1 MGPLLEALWDR
12 RALLISGKGGVGKST
27 LSAAIARAAVRSGR
41 QVLLAEL
48 TPTLD
53 GPSVL
58 APLVGAREPGPEV
71 MQVEPGLSL
80 VRLSA
85 AEGHRRFL
93 EDMLPL
99 RLMADAALRSRALR
113 RFLEAVPAMRE
124 MGLLYQMLDL
134 MRQTRR
140 GGGFIHPLC
149 VLDLPA
155 TGHALALASLPRA
168 VLSLLPG
175 GPIGRAVREGLD
187 FLQDPRRT
195 AVLLATL
202 PEPLPVS
209 EALRLATELRQ
220 LGLPLAA
227 AILNRMPDNPFPEPR
242 ARAALDALLAEHG
255 PHQGSRALAR
265 LDLAHACR
273 ARLAAGLAAPLL
285 CLPEY
290 PARGMALVHQV
301 AEALSPSRAP
311 RWAGGAP

>member
-1 MGPLLEALWDR
+1 MLDALWDR

-27 LSAAIARAAVRSGR
+27 LAAAIARAAVRSGR
-41 QVLLAEL
+41 SVLLAEL
-48 TPTLD
+48 SPSLE

-58 APLVGAREPGPEV
+58 APLVGARSPGPEV
-71 MQVEPGLSL
+71 TQVEPGLSF
-80 VRLSA
+80 VRLGAS
-85 AEGHRRFL
+85 EGHRRFL
-93 EDMLPL
+93 EDVLPL

-134 MRQTRR
+134 VRQTRR
-140 GGGFIHPLC
+140 DGSFAYPLC

-168 VLSLLPG
+168 VLSLMPG
-175 GPIGRAVREGLD
+175 GPIGRAVREGLEL
-187 FLQDPRRT
+187 LQDPRRT
-195 AVLLATL
+195 AVLLASL

-209 EALRLATELRQ
+209 EALRLATELRK
-220 LGLPLAA
+220 LGMPLAA
-227 AILNRMPDNPFPEPR
+227 GILNRMPEDPFPEPR
-242 ARAALDALLAEHG
+242 ARAALDALLADHG
-255 PHQGSRALAR
+255 PHEGSRALAR
-265 LDLAHACR
+265 LDLARACHS
-273 ARLAAGLAAPLL
+273 RLAAGLAAPVL

-290 PARGMALVHQV
+290 DARGPALVERL

>member
-1 MGPLLEALWDR
+1 LLDALWDR

-27 LSAAIARAAVRSGR
+27 LAAAIARAAVRSGR
-41 QVLLAEL
+41 SVLLAEL

-58 APLVGAREPGPEV
+58 APLVGARSASPEV
-71 MQVEPGLSL
+71 IEVEPGLSF
-80 VRLSA
+80 VRLGAS
-85 AEGHRRFL
+85 EGHRRFL
-93 EDMLPL
+93 EDVLPL

-134 MRQTRR
+134 VRQTRR
-140 GGGFIHPLC
+140 DGGPAYPLC

-168 VLSLLPG
+168 VLSLMPG

-187 FLQDPRRT
+187 LLQDPRRT
-195 AVLLATL
+195 AVVLASL

-209 EALRLATELRQ
+209 EALRLATELRE

-227 AILNRMPDNPFPEPR
+227 GILNRMPEDPFPEPR
-242 ARAALDALLAEHG
+242 ARAALDALLADHG
-255 PHQGSRALAR
+255 PHEGSRALAR
-265 LDLAHACR
+265 LDLARACHT
-273 ARLAAGLAAPLL
+273 RLAAGLAAPVL

-290 PARGMALVHQV
+290 ASRGPALVEHL
-301 AEALSPSRAP
+301 AEALSPSGAQ

>member
-1 MGPLLEALWDR
+1 MLDALWDR

-27 LSAAIARAAVRSGR
+27 LAAAIARAAVRSGR
-41 QVLLAEL
+41 RVLLAEVS
-48 TPTLD
+48 PTLE

-58 APLVGAREPGPEV
+58 APLVGARSASPEV
-71 MQVEPGLSL
+71 TQVEPGLSF
-80 VRLSA
+80 VRLGAS
-85 AEGHRRFL
+85 EGHRRFL
-93 EDMLPL
+93 EDVLPL

-134 MRQTRR
+134 VRQTRR
-140 GGGFIHPLC
+140 DGGFTYPLC

-168 VLSLLPG
+168 VLSLMPG

-187 FLQDPRRT
+187 LLQDPRRT
-195 AVLLATL
+195 AVVLASL

-209 EALRLATELRQ
+209 EALRLATELRE

-227 AILNRMPDNPFPEPR
+227 GILNRMPEDPFPEPR
-242 ARAALDALLAEHG
+242 ARAALDALLADHG
-255 PHQGSRALAR
+255 PHEGSRALAR
-265 LDLAHACR
+265 LDLARACH
-273 ARLAAGLAAPLL
+273 ARLTAGLAAPVL

-290 PARGMALVHQV
+290 AVSGPALVERL
-301 AEALSPSRAP
+301 AEALSPSRAQ

>member
-1 MGPLLEALWDR
+1 LLDALWDR

-27 LSAAIARAAVRSGR
+27 LAAAIARAAVRSGR
-41 QVLLAEL
+41 SVLLAEL

-58 APLVGAREPGPEV
+58 APLVGARSASPEV
-71 MQVEPGLSL
+71 IEVEPGLSF
-80 VRLSA
+80 VRLGAS
-85 AEGHRRFL
+85 EGHRRFL
-93 EDMLPL
+93 EDVLPL

-134 MRQTRR
+134 VRQTRR
-140 GGGFIHPLC
+140 DGSFAYPLC

-168 VLSLLPG
+168 VLSLMPG

-187 FLQDPRRT
+187 LLQDPRRT
-195 AVLLATL
+195 GVVLASL

-209 EALRLATELRQ
+209 EALRLATELRE

-227 AILNRMPDNPFPEPR
+227 GILNRMPEDPFPEPR
-242 ARAALDALLAEHG
+242 ARAALDALLADHG
-255 PHQGSRALAR
+255 PHEGSRALAR
-265 LDLAHACR
+265 LDLARACHT
-273 ARLAAGLAAPLL
+273 RLAAELAAPVL

-290 PARGMALVHQV
+290 ASRGPALVEQL
-301 AEALSPSRAP
+301 AEALLPSGAQ

>member
-1 MGPLLEALWDR
+1 MLDALWDK

-27 LSAAIARAAVRSGR
+27 LAAALARAAVRAGR
-41 QVLLAEL
+41 RVLLAEL
-48 TPTLD
+48 SPSLE

-71 MQVEPGLSL
+71 TQVEPGLSF
-80 VRLSA
+80 VRLGAS
-85 AEGHRRFL
+85 EGHRRFL
-93 EDMLPL
+93 EDVLPL

-134 MRQTRR
+134 VRQTGRDGR
-140 GGGFIHPLC
+140 FVHPLC

-168 VLSLLPG
+168 VLSLMPG

-195 AVLLATL
+195 AVLLASL

-209 EALRLATELRQ
+209 EALRLATELRH
-220 LGLPLAA
+220 LGMPLAA
-227 AILNRMPDNPFPEPR
+227 GILNRMPEDPFPEPR
-242 ARAALDALLAEHG
+242 ARAALDALLADHG
-255 PHQGSRALAR
+255 PHEGSRALAR
-265 LDLAHACR
+265 LDLARSSH
-273 ARLAAGLAAPLL
+273 ARLAAGLAAPVL

-290 PARGMALVHQV
+290 DARGPELVQRL
-301 AEALSPSRAP
+301 AEAFLPSSAP

>member
-1 MGPLLEALWDR
+1 LLDALWDR

-27 LSAAIARAAVRSGR
+27 LAAAIARAAVRSGR
-41 QVLLAEL
+41 SVLLAEL

-58 APLVGAREPGPEV
+58 APLVGARSASPEV
-71 MQVEPGLSL
+71 IEVEPGLSF
-80 VRLSA
+80 VRLGAS
-85 AEGHRRFL
+85 EGHRRFL
-93 EDMLPL
+93 EDVLPL

-134 MRQTRR
+134 VRQTRR
-140 GGGFIHPLC
+140 DGGPAYPLC

-168 VLSLLPG
+168 VLSLMPG

-187 FLQDPRRT
+187 LLQDPRRT
-195 AVLLATL
+195 AVVLASL

-209 EALRLATELRQ
+209 EALRLATELRE

-227 AILNRMPDNPFPEPR
+227 GILNRMPEDPFPEPR
-242 ARAALDALLAEHG
+242 ARAALDALLADHG
-255 PHQGSRALAR
+255 PHEGSRALAR
-265 LDLAHACR
+265 LDLARACHT
-273 ARLAAGLAAPLL
+273 RLAAGLAAPVL

-290 PARGMALVHQV
+290 ASRGPALVEQL
-301 AEALSPSRAP
+301 AEALSPSGAQ